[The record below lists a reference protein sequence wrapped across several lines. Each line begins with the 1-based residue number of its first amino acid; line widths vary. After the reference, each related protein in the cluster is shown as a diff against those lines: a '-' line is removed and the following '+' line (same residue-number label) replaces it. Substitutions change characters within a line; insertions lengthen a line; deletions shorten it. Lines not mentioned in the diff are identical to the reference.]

1 MIANKKLSY
10 QGPSLAYFGVSPQKS
25 IEVPAMAGLAS
36 ARLGAILMFVIFFGA
51 FFTSELIPHE
61 GLAHYTPRPSM
72 VGE

>member
-1 MIANKKLSY
+1 
-10 QGPSLAYFGVSPQKS
+10 
-25 IEVPAMAGLAS
+25 
-36 ARLGAILMFVIFFGA
+36 MFVIFFGA